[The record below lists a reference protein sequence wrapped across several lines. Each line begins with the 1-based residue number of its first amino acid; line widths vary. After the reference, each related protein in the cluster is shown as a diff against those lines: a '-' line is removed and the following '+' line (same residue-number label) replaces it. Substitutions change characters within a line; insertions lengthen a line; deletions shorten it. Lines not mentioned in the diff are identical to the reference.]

1 MNAKE
6 INQTFSMVEELVGT
20 YPNSDE
26 LRNAIHAIVTK
37 RLPINKKIGA
47 LFIVKNVEGLAK
59 NYEHIRGIK
68 IEVKN
73 FTQIDFDIW

>member
-37 RLPINKKIGA
+37 RLPINKKIGS

-68 IEVKN
+68 VTEVKN
-73 FTQIDFDIW
+73 

>member
-6 INQTFSMVEELVGT
+6 INRFFNMVEELVGT
-20 YPNSDE
+20 YPSSGE

-37 RLPINKKIGA
+37 SLPIDKKIGA

-68 IEVKN
+68 IEVRN
-73 FTQIDFDIW
+73 

>member
-1 MNAKE
+1 MNTKV
-6 INQTFSMVEELVGT
+6 INQTFDMVEELTGA

-26 LRNAIHAIVTK
+26 LRNSIHAIVTK
-37 RLPINKKIGA
+37 RLPINKKIGS

-68 IEVKN
+68 ITEVKN
-73 FTQIDFDIW
+73 